1 MRVGLMTREYPP
13 YVYGGAG
20 VHVEYLSREL
30 AKSIEV
36 EVHAW
41 GDAPAAPPEPGHIP
55 GVIDCEEPDQFQ
67 NLEVHF
73 ENPWPAIT
81 NGTTAKFKGA
91 LEALSLNLLE
101 NLNLD
106 KLDVIHTHTWYVSMA
121 GFLAKKLY
129 NVPFVLTTHS
139 LEPLR
144 AWKAEQLGSGYAL
157 SSWMERTAI
166 LDADAI
172 IAVSNGT
179 RADILKAYPDVDA
192 SRIHVIYNG
201 IDLNQYQ
208 YTPHQEALLKYG
220 VDPHKPYVLFVGRIT
235 RQKGV
240 THLVEAIPHLPPGT
254 QVVLCAGAPDTP
266 EIAKEMRDKVEA
278 VRKQTPGSLPA
289 FVAVTSDGEAE
300 NPAGHAVATGDYT
313 GTGHN
318 IVWIEQMVSKA
329 EAIQLY
335 SHCAVFCC
343 PSVYEPFGI
352 INLEAMACRAPVVA
366 SATGGILE
374 VVIDPTYQPTETLSS
389 PPEEQRVDT
398 LSSRPE
404 RSAVERPAGEPAA
417 EATGYLVSFEA
428 DEATTF
434 PKHPDQFSRDL
445 AARITELLQDP
456 AKAKAMGE
464 AGRKRVEDHFSWT
477 SIAAQ
482 TIKLYE
488 SLINDCNH

>member
-30 AKSIEV
+30 AKTIEV

-41 GDAPAAPPEPGHIP
+41 GNPPESPIK
-55 GVIDCEEPDQFQ
+55 PDICDPDET
-67 NLEVHF
+67 LHLDIHF
-73 ENPWPAIT
+73 ENPWPLIS
-81 NGTTAKFKGA
+81 NGTQAKFKGA
-91 LEALSLNLLE
+91 LEALSLNLLQ
-101 NLNLD
+101 NLNLN
-106 KLDVIHTHTWYVSMA
+106 KLDIIHTHTWYVAMA

-129 NVPFVLTTHS
+129 GIPFVLTTHS

-179 RADILKAYPDVDA
+179 RADILKAYPDV
-192 SRIHVIYNG
+192 SPERIHVIYNG
-201 IDLNQYQ
+201 IDLQQYQ
-208 YTPHQEALLKYG
+208 YNPHQDALLKYG
-220 VDPHKPYVLFVGRIT
+220 VDPMKPYVLFVGRIT

-266 EIAKEMRDKVEA
+266 EIAAEMREKVEA
-278 VRKQTPGSLPA
+278 VRKQTLGSLPA
-289 FVAVTSDGEAE
+289 FVTVQSDGEN
-300 NPAGHAVATGDYT
+300 NPPGHATATGDPT

-318 IVWIEQMVSKA
+318 IVWIEQMVTKE

-374 VVIDPTYQPTETLSS
+374 VVVEGET
-389 PPEEQRVDT
+389 
-398 LSSRPE
+398 
-404 RSAVERPAGEPAA
+404 GH
-417 EATGYLVSFEA
+417 LVHFEA
-428 DEATTF
+428 DEVTTF
-434 PKHPDQFSRDL
+434 PKDPQQFSLDL
-445 AARITELLQDP
+445 ARQITDLLEDP
-456 AKAKAMGE
+456 AKARAMGE

-477 SIAAQ
+477 AIATQ
-482 TIKLYE
+482 TVALYE
-488 SLINDCNH
+488 ELVGGRKVT

>member
-30 AKSIEV
+30 AKTIEV

-41 GDAPAAPPEPGHIP
+41 GNTPAEPVAPDNCDPH
-55 GVIDCEEPDQFQ
+55 QTL
-67 NLEVHF
+67 NLDIHYEQ
-73 ENPWPAIT
+73 PWPAIT
-81 NGTTAKFKGA
+81 NGTQAKFKGA

-106 KLDVIHTHTWYVSMA
+106 KLDIIHTHTWYVAMA

-129 NVPFVLTTHS
+129 GIPFVLTTHS

-144 AWKAEQLGSGYAL
+144 AWKAEQLGTGYAL

-172 IAVSNGT
+172 VAVSNGT
-179 RADILKAYPDVDA
+179 KGDILKAYPDVNPA
-192 SRIHVIYNG
+192 RIHVIYNG
-201 IDLNQYQ
+201 IDLQQYQ
-208 YTPHQEALLKYG
+208 YTPRTDALLKYG
-220 VDPHKPYVLFVGRIT
+220 VDPMRPYVLFVGRIT

-278 VRKQTPGSLPA
+278 VRKQTPGSMQA
-289 FVAVTSDGEAE
+289 MVTVESDGIN
-300 NPAGHAVATGDYT
+300 NPPGRAQATGDPT

-318 IVWIEQMVSKA
+318 IVWIEQMVSKD

-374 VVIDPTYQPTETLSS
+374 VVVDHET
-389 PPEEQRVDT
+389 
-398 LSSRPE
+398 
-404 RSAVERPAGEPAA
+404 GH
-417 EATGYLVSFEA
+417 LVPFEA
-428 DEATTF
+428 DEVTTF
-434 PKHPDQFSRDL
+434 PKNPEQFSRDL
-445 AARITELLQDP
+445 AARINELLEDP

-477 SIAAQ
+477 AIAAQ
-482 TIKLYE
+482 TIQLYE
-488 SLINDCNH
+488 SLIAKK

>member
-30 AKSIEV
+30 AQTPGKHIEV
-36 EVHAW
+36 DVYAW
-41 GDAPAAPPEPGHIP
+41 GEKPEADSFHQPRLPHNANLHIH
-55 GVIDCEEPDQFQ
+55 FQ
-67 NLEVHF
+67 Q
-73 ENPWPAIT
+73 PWEAISS
-81 NGTTAKFKGA
+81 GTDAKFKGA
-91 LEALSLNLLE
+91 LEALSLNLLQ

-106 KLDVIHTHTWYVSMA
+106 KLDVIHTHTWYVAMA

-129 NVPFVLTTHS
+129 NIPFVLTTHS

-144 AWKAEQLGSGYAL
+144 AWKAEQLGTGYAL
-157 SSWMERTAI
+157 SSWMERTAV

-179 RADILKAYPDVDA
+179 RSDILKAYPDVDPA
-192 SRIHVIYNG
+192 RIHVIYNG
-201 IDLNQYQ
+201 IDLEQYQ
-208 YTPHQEALLKYG
+208 YTPDTSALIKYG
-220 VDPHKPYVLFVGRIT
+220 VDTTRPYVLFVGRIT

-240 THLVEAIPHLPPGT
+240 THLVDAIQHLPAGT

-266 EIAKEMRDKVEA
+266 EIAAEMRGKVQRLTG
-278 VRKQTPGSLPA
+278 VD
-289 FVAVTSDGEAE
+289 VTTTDT
-300 NPAGHAVATGDYT
+300 PAGTKAATVSVESDEIHNPPGHAAATGDPT
-313 GTGHN
+313 GRGHN
-318 IVWIEQMVSKA
+318 IVWIEQMVSKE

-374 VVIDPTYQPTETLSS
+374 VV
-389 PPEEQRVDT
+389 VD
-398 LSSRPE
+398 
-404 RSAVERPAGEPAA
+404 GH
-417 EATGYLVSFEA
+417 TGHLVPFEA
-428 DEATTF
+428 DPETTF
-434 PKHPDQFSRDL
+434 PTNPAQFSKDL
-445 AARITELLQDP
+445 AWHINALLGDPDKAR
-456 AKAKAMGE
+456 KMGE

-477 SIAAQ
+477 AIAAQ
-482 TIKLYE
+482 TIELYE
-488 SLINDCNH
+488 SLISTKS

>member
-30 AKSIEV
+30 AKTIEV

-41 GDAPAAPPEPGHIP
+41 GNPPESPIK
-55 GVIDCEEPDQFQ
+55 PDICDPDET
-67 NLEVHF
+67 LHLDIHF
-73 ENPWPAIT
+73 ENPWPLIS
-81 NGTTAKFKGA
+81 NGTQAKFKGA
-91 LEALSLNLLE
+91 LEALSLNLLQNH
-101 NLNLD
+101 NLN
-106 KLDVIHTHTWYVSMA
+106 KLDIIHTHTWYVAMA

-129 NVPFVLTTHS
+129 GIPFVLTTHS

-179 RADILKAYPDVDA
+179 RADILKAYPDV
-192 SRIHVIYNG
+192 SPERIHVIYNG
-201 IDLNQYQ
+201 IDLQQYQ
-208 YTPHQEALLKYG
+208 YNPHQDALLKYG
-220 VDPHKPYVLFVGRIT
+220 VDPMKPYVLFVGRIT

-266 EIAKEMRDKVEA
+266 EIAAEMREKVEA
-278 VRKQTPGSLPA
+278 VRKQTLGSLPA
-289 FVAVTSDGEAE
+289 FVTVQSDGEN
-300 NPAGHAVATGDYT
+300 NPPGHATATGDPT

-318 IVWIEQMVSKA
+318 IVWIEQMVTKE

-374 VVIDPTYQPTETLSS
+374 VVVEGET
-389 PPEEQRVDT
+389 
-398 LSSRPE
+398 
-404 RSAVERPAGEPAA
+404 GH
-417 EATGYLVSFEA
+417 LVHFEA
-428 DEATTF
+428 DEVTTF
-434 PKHPDQFSRDL
+434 PKDPQQFSLDL
-445 AARITELLQDP
+445 ARQITDLLEDP
-456 AKAKAMGE
+456 AKARAMGE

-477 SIAAQ
+477 AIATQ
-482 TIKLYE
+482 TVALYE
-488 SLINDCNH
+488 ELVGGRKVT

>member
-30 AKSIEV
+30 AKTIDV

-41 GDAPAAPPEPGHIP
+41 GAKPEPEAAKPSAHCAEDAVGDRLH
-55 GVIDCEEPDQFQ
+55 
-67 NLEVHF
+67 VHF
-73 ENPWPAIT
+73 EQPWDAIS
-81 NGTTAKFKGA
+81 NGTDAKFKGA
-91 LEALSLNLLE
+91 LEALSLNLLQQ
-101 NLNLD
+101 LD
-106 KLDVIHTHTWYVSMA
+106 LAKLDVVHTHTWYVAMA

-129 NVPFVLTTHS
+129 GIPFVLTTHS

-157 SSWMERTAI
+157 SSWMERTAVM
-166 LDADAI
+166 DADAI
-172 IAVSNGT
+172 VAVSNGT
-179 RADILKAYPDVDA
+179 KADILKAYPDVDA
-192 SRIHVIYNG
+192 GKIHVIYNG

-208 YTPHQEALLKYG
+208 YTPHLDALLKYG
-220 VDPHKPYVLFVGRIT
+220 VDPMKPYVLFVGRIT

-240 THLVEAIPHLPPGT
+240 THLVEGIQYLPPGT

-266 EIAKEMRDKVEA
+266 EIAKEMRDKVDA
-278 VRKQTPGSLPA
+278 ARATTPGSLPA
-289 FVAVTSDGEAE
+289 LMTIESDGVT
-300 NPAGHAVATGDYT
+300 NPPGHATATGDPT

-374 VVIDPTYQPTETLSS
+374 VV
-389 PPEEQRVDT
+389 
-398 LSSRPE
+398 
-404 RSAVERPAGEPAA
+404 VEGE
-417 EATGYLVSFEA
+417 TGYLVPFEA
-428 DEATTF
+428 DPATTLPSDEARF
-434 PKHPDQFSRDL
+434 AKDL
-445 AARITELLQDP
+445 AARLTELLEDP
-456 AKAKAMGE
+456 AKAKAMGD
-464 AGRKRVEDHFSWT
+464 AGRKRVEDTFSWT
-477 SIAAQ
+477 AIAEQ
-482 TIKLYE
+482 TIAMYTKLIE
-488 SLINDCNH
+488 ARGGKR